1 MRTTKRFTPKVIA
14 RFERQGRGT
23 GTHAEYRPW
32 HGVSRGDPASRG
44 RSHLLNWRGRLR
56 ELLSDGELGQQLF
69 ASMLPDLDDC
79 LEQYKLSTE
88 TSLHVL
94 AAYEIGGAPRL
105 FPGTEELA
113 KALGIKHPKL
123 HGDGTTELWR
133 ASTDL
138 VLILKPPQAPRSAL
152 ALAFKSLGWRPTRRE
167 LELLRLEREFWVC
180 RGSPW
185 LLITPSLYDER
196 VVLTLRRAACWAL
209 DEQAPKE
216 LLQITGRI
224 VCSSPFDSLTRVL
237 ERVAAEAGSMELA
250 QRAFWQAAWCGD
262 LPVDLR
268 RGWRPHVPISL
279 LSQDDYLA
287 LNPVASRRSAWT

>member
-23 GTHAEYRPW
+23 GTYADYRPW
-32 HGVSRGDPASRG
+32 HGVSRGDPASQG

-88 TSLHVL
+88 SSPHLL
-94 AAYEIGGAPRL
+94 AAYDIGTAPTL

-113 KALGIKHPKL
+113 KVLGIKHPRL

-138 VLILKPPQAPRSAL
+138 VLVLKPPQAPRRAL
-152 ALAFKSLGWRPTRRE
+152 ALAFKPAGWRAPRRE
-167 LELLRLEREFWVC
+167 VELLRLEREFWVH
-180 RGSPW
+180 RGTPW

-209 DEQAPKE
+209 DEQVPQE
-216 LLQITGRI
+216 LLQFTHRI
-224 VCSSPFDSLTRVL
+224 VRCSPFDSLTRVL
-237 ERVAAEAGSMELA
+237 ERVAVEAGSLELA
-250 QRAFWQAAWCGD
+250 QRAFWQAAWKGY

-268 RGWRPHVPISL
+268 RGWRPHLPISL
-279 LSQDDYLA
+279 LSQDDFFA

>member
-1 MRTTKRFTPKVIA
+1 M
-14 RFERQGRGT
+14 
-23 GTHAEYRPW
+23 
-32 HGVSRGDPASRG
+32 
-44 RSHLLNWRGRLR
+44 LNWRGRLR

-88 TSLHVL
+88 SSSHLL
-94 AAYEIGGAPRL
+94 AAYDTGAAPKL
-105 FPGTEELA
+105 FPGTEQLA
-113 KALGIKHPKL
+113 KSLGIKHPRL
-123 HGDGTTELWR
+123 HGDGTSELWR

-138 VLILKPPQAPRSAL
+138 VLVINPPQGPQSAL
-152 ALAFKSLGWRPTRRE
+152 ALAFKPASWRATRRE
-167 LELLRLEREFWVC
+167 VELLRLEREFWWR
-180 RGSPW
+180 RGTPW
-185 LLITPSLYDER
+185 LLITPSVYDER

-209 DEQAPKE
+209 DEQAPQE

-224 VCSSPFDSLTRVL
+224 VSSSPFDSLTRIL
-237 ERVAAEAGSMELA
+237 DRVAVEAGSMELA
-250 QRAFWQAAWCGD
+250 QRAFWQAAWGGD

-279 LSQDDYLA
+279 LSRADYLD